1 MAKESQTPHIAKI
14 IDFLGLYQEGDDILI
29 KDGGTIFDLS
39 SYKEELKQK
48 TLKETLTIKDALF
61 ITLNEKGLKILEK
74 SFVEDPDAKMLS
86 EIFPLNKKIDI
97 PGNQTLAVSPEPS
110 SAIASWS
117 NLVSKINTK
126 TGQDEKEILN
136 TPIQNY
142 IREGVS
148 KEFNL
153 KGAKGGVAA
162 LRQGI
167 FYARKQLG
175 FSKEE
180 KKIIRNAYLDDPTL
194 RQELGGSK
202 IYGQKRLQGKAIA
215 TRNIRPSDAPLIT
228 QAVKEG
234 MSVITDP
241 DAKAAIMYNTLIP
254 HRTVQVS
261 RLRINP
267 ETDAKGNILKDAT
280 DPYLDGDKIVV
291 PEEGTKK
298 GQKRYTTIQLTP
310 FMQDFLGQ
318 IAANNPDRT
327 YLFRDNN
334 VGEEAFA
341 TKINN
346 ALQLPG
352 GVAEKTQAF
361 VDKGIFRGAVNTF
374 GMLRKL
380 SATSIALYVP
390 GSYGNLRYIMGH
402 TNLKQVASETGI
414 DEQQIVHYIGDIQE
428 GRTDFEA
435 MQLYEDELQKNS
447 GASSKRDF
455 LRNTFN
461 ITEVELPETFVETP
475 VQAAEQAV
483 KASSDFADRESFK
496 ATIENDESLS
506 REAKNSI
513 IQQFGSQPNP
523 MELYRADREAVEN
536 SYNNYEKSI
545 TDAGGTPID
554 EDDYYNSVKSERIE
568 VEKPVSPVLSETPQ
582 PTQPS
587 VTPTPEVKPIVETP
601 PISTEFKGFTDTSS
615 PESGLVPK
623 DQQQRV
629 FDALKR
635 FGATDEQ
642 IDALEKLDFND
653 LVKKM
658 GPNIKGGVP
667 EVIAFL
673 LGGAGSLAII
683 ADAAADVALS
693 PTELGYGGR
702 DPAEQITG
710 YDRSETDSDKLV
722 STLQEAAS
730 QRRSPD
736 IVDRTTALAEIEG
749 GREALGQRAFSPIAR
764 QQAEQSRK
772 EQMQSGL
779 GDFGETTQAEEMRR
793 LFGDI
798 KDVDTS
804 EVFTSEAELAR
815 IQERERIQ
823 LQAAEKFNRGGEE
836 EGTPLTIEINRFAG
850 YQ

>member
-1 MAKESQTPHIAKI
+1 MAKESQKTHIDKI
-14 IDFLGLYQEGDDILI
+14 IDFLGLDQEG
-29 KDGGTIFDLS
+29 FDLS

-48 TLKETLTIKDALF
+48 TLKGTLTIKDALF
-61 ITLNEKGLKILEK
+61 ITLNEKGLKILKK

-97 PGNQTLAVSPEPS
+97 PGGQTLAVSPEPS
-110 SAIASWS
+110 SAISNWS

-148 KEFNL
+148 EEFDM
-153 KGAKGGVAA
+153 KGKGGGASA

-175 FSKEE
+175 FSPEE
-180 KKIIRNAYLDDPTL
+180 KQVVRNTYLDDPTL
-194 RQELGGSK
+194 KQELGGSK
-202 IYGQKRLQGKAIA
+202 TYGQKRLEGKGIG
-215 TRNIRPSDAPLIT
+215 TRNIRADDATVIT

-361 VDKGIFRGAVNTF
+361 VDAGKFTGPVNTF

-380 SATSIALYVP
+380 SALSTVLSVP
-390 GSYGNLRYIMGH
+390 GSAGNLRYIMGH

-414 DEQQIVHYIGDIQE
+414 DQQQKIHYIGDVQE
-428 GRTDFEA
+428 GRTDLEV

-483 KASSDFADRESFK
+483 KASADFADKESFK

-513 IQQFGSQPNP
+513 IQQFGSQPDP

-545 TDAGGTPID
+545 IDAGGTPID

-568 VEKPVSPVLSETPQ
+568 RVEKPVSPVLSETPQ

-587 VTPTPEVKPIVETP
+587 VTPTPEVKPKVETP

-642 IDALEKLDFND
+642 IDALEKLEFND
-653 LVKKM
+653 LVKRM
-658 GPNIKGGVP
+658 GPK
-667 EVIAFL
+667 VIAFL
-673 LGGAGSLAII
+673 LGGAGALATIG
-683 ADAAADVALS
+683 DAVAEVALS
-693 PTELGYGGR
+693 PTELGYGGL
-702 DPAEQITG
+702 DPAEQIRG
-710 YDRSETDSDKLV
+710 YDRSEIDSDELV

-804 EVFTSEAELAR
+804 KAFTSESV
-815 IQERERIQ
+815 RERIQ
-823 LQAAEKFNRGGEE
+823 SEAAEKFNRGGEE